1 VLVGA
6 VLFEEAAAGH
16 APPTTTTTTTIS
28 TSSTAADLGADHE
41 GCGERLEAVHEVLLL
56 HAVLEPRAL
65 EGVQEVP
72 ALQLRLHRR
81 ERADLARPRIELHLQ
96 QDGTERKK

>member
-1 VLVGA
+1 MNVKQQELVK
-6 VLFEEAAAGH
+6 
-16 APPTTTTTTTIS
+16 TTEVRLEKMRETVDEKLQTTLEKR
-28 TSSTAADLGADHE
+28 LGE
-41 GCGERLEAVHEVLLL
+41 SFKLVSERLEAVHEVLLL